1 MNMQID
7 VFDQTG
13 SKISKHKLTS
23 EIFEADINL
32 ALVHQAL
39 YVQESNKRQGTAKVK
54 TKGEV
59 RGGGRKPWRQK
70 GTGRARAGST
80 RSPIWRGGGVTFGPT
95 GDQNYSKDM
104 PKKQKRKALF
114 STLSQKAKQDS
125 MIGLTAID
133 EKNLKTSLMSKLLD
147 KLPVKR
153 NALLIAPNADDKF
166 KRAFSNIPFV
176 KVVHASYLDIHSL
189 LKYETIIF
197 MTDSFAVV
205 DKTWKEEAIK
215 LLSSRKS
222 VEKRGAKVVKKTAP
236 VKKVLVEEKVKEVAE
251 PVKKVVAK
259 KTVAKKAATKKVVTK
274 KVVVKKTVVK
284 KVPAKKAVAKK
295 VTKKVTKK
303 VKE

>member
-7 VFDQTG
+7 IFDQTG
-13 SKISKHKLTS
+13 NKVSKHKLTS

-95 GDQNYSKDM
+95 GKQNYSKDM

-114 STLSQKAKQDS
+114 SVLSQKAKQDS
-125 MIGLTAID
+125 IIGLTAID
-133 EKNLKTSLMSKLLD
+133 EKNLKTGLMDKLLD

-153 NALLIAPNADDKF
+153 NALLVTSNADDRF

-189 LKYETIIF
+189 LKYETIVF
-197 MTDSFAVV
+197 MTDAFTVV
-205 DKTWKEEAIK
+205 DKTWKEEAAK
-215 LLSSRKS
+215 LLSSRKT
-222 VEKRGAKVVKKTAP
+222 VEKRNAKVTKKVTP
-236 VKKVLVEEKVKEVAE
+236 VKKVTPEKEVEEVVKPAKKTVVKKNVA
-251 PVKKVVAK
+251 KKVVAK
-259 KTVAKKAATKKVVTK
+259 KA
-274 KVVVKKTVVK
+274 
-284 KVPAKKAVAKK
+284 PAKKPVAKK
-295 VTKKVTKK
+295 VTKKV
-303 VKE
+303 KE